1 MNKLSTKITIAVI
14 AILVILTG
22 AYLYVKKQQHAP
34 VQNITQNQTPTPSPT
49 TTQQSV
55 VVTPQQLSRQDL
67 LKAGVTYQDT
77 ELGYEFIA
85 PKDVSYFKTS
95 EQPDIRMINLIYDTE
110 SNPKSL
116 TISINPISVP
126 YSNVIPSNLNL
137 MSEVKSYLQPSS
149 RPYTKIEKCNFNNI
163 PCVRVY
169 FKDNPPPSDD
179 IFFVTKNQL
188 MNISLSNSNPQGGN
202 SQAVNNQA
210 AQDYYQKFLST
221 FKVLPEA
228 GK

>member
-1 MNKLSTKITIAVI
+1 MNKLSTKIII
-14 AILVILTG
+14 AIIVILLV
-22 AYLYVKKQQHAP
+22 AACVYLYVKKQQHVP
-34 VQNITQNQTPTPSPT
+34 VQNITQSQTPIPTPT
-49 TTQQSV
+49 TTQQSA

-95 EQPDIRMINLIYDTE
+95 DQPDIRMINLIYDTG
-110 SNPKSL
+110 SNPKYL
-116 TISINPISVP
+116 TISINPISVA

-137 MSEVKSYLQPSS
+137 MSEIKSYLQPSS
-149 RPYTKIEKCNFNNI
+149 RTYTKIENCDFNNI

-169 FKDNPPPSDD
+169 FKDNPSPSDD
-179 IFFVTKNQL
+179 IFFVIKNQL
-188 MNISLSNSNPQGGN
+188 MNISLSNSNPQDSN
-202 SQAVNNQA
+202 SQAADNQA

-221 FKVLPEA
+221 FKILP
-228 GK
+228 